1 MTALRVLAVD
11 DEAPALDELT
21 FLLGEHPAVGEVIGA
36 SNATEALRLL
46 SEQSVDAAF
55 LDISMPGLNGM
66 ELATVLARY
75 ATPPALV
82 FVTAHDDRAVQAF
95 DVGAVDYLL
104 KPLRARRLAQAIE
117 RVLASRP
124 DTLVGDTAGTGADPA
139 AAGADPATAEIA
151 GDTDTSADSDI
162 SSTGLST
169 STSTGLSTS
178 VIPVERGGVTSL
190 IQRDTISWVE
200 AVGDYARLHTAS
212 GDYLVRV
219 TLSTLESHWAEAGF
233 ARIHRSYL
241 VALPMVT
248 GLRTAGTGT
257 KVMIR
262 ANGQTPEVELPVSRR
277 QVRELKD
284 RLVRDPLRS
293 FRSGRGDGSS

>member
-11 DEAPALDELT
+11 DEAPALDELAY
-21 FLLGEHPAVGEVIGA
+21 LLGEHPAVGEVIGA
-36 SNATEALRLL
+36 SDATEALRLL

-95 DVGAVDYLL
+95 EVGAVDYLL

-124 DTLVGDTAGTGADPA
+124 DTLAAETAGTDGDPA
-139 AAGADPATAEIA
+139 AAGTDPATAETA
-151 GDTDTSADSDI
+151 ANTDPSADSD
-162 SSTGLST
+162 SASTGLST

>member
-36 SNATEALRLL
+36 SDATEALRLL

-124 DTLVGDTAGTGADPA
+124 DTLVGDTAGTDADPA

-151 GDTDTSADSDI
+151 GDTDTSADS
-162 SSTGLST
+162 STSTGLST

-241 VALPMVT
+241 VALHMVT

>member
-36 SNATEALRLL
+36 SDATEALRLL

-124 DTLVGDTAGTGADPA
+124 DTLVGDTAGTDADPA

-151 GDTDTSADSDI
+151 GDTDTSADSGI
-162 SSTGLST
+162 SSTRLST

>member
-11 DEAPALDELT
+11 DEAPALDELIY
-21 FLLGEHPAVGEVIGA
+21 LLDEHPATGDVVGA
-36 SNATEALRLL
+36 SDATEALRILA
-46 SEQSVDAAF
+46 EQPVDAAF
-55 LDISMPGLNGM
+55 LDISMPGLSGM
-66 ELATVLARY
+66 ELATVLAKY

-95 DVGAVDYLL
+95 EVGAVDYLL
-104 KPLRARRLAQAIE
+104 KPLRAERLSQAID
-117 RVLASRP
+117 RVLAARGTEAAPEPEAAPADEASAP
-124 DTLVGDTAGTGADPA
+124 LKSGD
-139 AAGADPATAEIA
+139 
-151 GDTDTSADSDI
+151 
-162 SSTGLST
+162 
-169 STSTGLSTS
+169 

-190 IQRDTISWVE
+190 IQRASISWVE
-200 AVGDYARLHTAS
+200 AVGDYARLHTDS

-219 TLSTLESHWAEAGF
+219 TLSTLESQWAQAGF
-233 ARIHRSYL
+233 ARVHRSYL

-248 GLRTAGTGT
+248 GLRSAGTAT
-257 KVMIR
+257 KVMVR

-293 FRSGRGDGSS
+293 FRAGRGDGARPEGG

>member
-36 SNATEALRLL
+36 SDATEALRLL

-124 DTLVGDTAGTGADPA
+124 DTLVGDTAGTDADPA

-151 GDTDTSADSDI
+151 GDTDTSADSGI
-162 SSTGLST
+162 S
-169 STSTGLSTS
+169 STGLSTS

-219 TLSTLESHWAEAGF
+219 TLSTLESHWADAGF